1 MNDLHIKH
9 IWHPETGITDT
20 EADWRILC
28 ASEIESIQKIWSEQR
43 ARLKGTKQLAEFS
56 ERLSREW
63 AIETGIIENI
73 YDIDR
78 GVTQT
83 LIERGFQAELLT
95 QGSTNQPR
103 DYVIQ
108 LLKDQ
113 KAALDGIF
121 DFVSQKRELST
132 SYIKELHAALLRSQ
146 THTDA
151 IDTLGHNVSV
161 PLTRGDW
168 KHYRTHQRGTASSTG
183 IVRQSKSRRRW
194 IAWWHFISSIVS
206 RKLGQMCRPL
216 G

>member
-151 IDTLGHNVSV
+151 IDALGRDVV
-161 PLTRGDW
+161 IPVTRGVW
-168 KHYRTHQRGTASSTG
+168 KTLPNSPTRDGTLYAYAPPEQ
-183 IVRQSKSRRRW
+183 V
-194 IAWWHFISSIVS
+194 A
-206 RKLGQMCRPL
+206 
-216 G
+216 